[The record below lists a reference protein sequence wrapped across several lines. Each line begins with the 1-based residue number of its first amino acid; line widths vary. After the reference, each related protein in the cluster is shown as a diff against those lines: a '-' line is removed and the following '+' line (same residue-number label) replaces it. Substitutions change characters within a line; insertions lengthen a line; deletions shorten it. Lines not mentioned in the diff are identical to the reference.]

1 MNYSG
6 TKPCAPVSNAVARTD
21 KFKHPTCIC
30 ASSYR
35 GRRGFCGLVR
45 LTRFETEAHKM
56 TTRKVFLLA
65 GMLFLL
71 IAVKFA
77 LGQDESGSIGWDA
90 DTYQDPLDCVLA
102 LMMAAPILGS
112 VFGAIRILNTRSAR
126 PVLEPIRLN

>member
-1 MNYSG
+1 
-6 TKPCAPVSNAVARTD
+6 
-21 KFKHPTCIC
+21 
-30 ASSYR
+30 
-35 GRRGFCGLVR
+35 
-45 LTRFETEAHKM
+45 M

-90 DTYQDPLDCVLA
+90 DAYQDPLDCVLA

-112 VFGAIRILNTRSAR
+112 VFGAIRIFNTRSAR